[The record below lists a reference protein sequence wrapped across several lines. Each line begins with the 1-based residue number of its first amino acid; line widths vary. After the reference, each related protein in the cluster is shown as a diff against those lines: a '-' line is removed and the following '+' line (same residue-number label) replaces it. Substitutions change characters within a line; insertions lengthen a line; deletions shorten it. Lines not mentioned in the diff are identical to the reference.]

1 LLFTFVLLFGELA
14 LLLSRMSP
22 DLLLIAALPCSTR
35 NTEAALFS
43 CLLL

>member
-1 LLFTFVLLFGELA
+1 LLRVGELA
-14 LLLSRMSP
+14 LLLSRMAP
-22 DLLLIAALPCSTR
+22 DLLLIAAPCSTR